1 MTKSAD
7 VYLLCDPW
15 QVTEE
20 GWSKERNL
28 VSESVFSLGNEY
40 MGVRGYA
47 EEGVGVTPSLRG
59 SYFNGIY
66 EEVDL
71 EKSYK
76 GIVAKTH
83 FMVNAVD
90 WLSTEIRCGG
100 ELLYMT
106 SCEIHNFRRTL
117 DMRDGTLCRNFEWHT
132 KNGPVIHLEFIRFLD
147 MEPEGASLEKGAPI
161 KAGLGFQK
169 ISFAA
174 SGGDADINVV
184 IANSFNTG
192 HGWDKRNYWELE
204 QREWFDKTA
213 AIQARTKRTGQ
224 QVFSGFTWNASDS
237 AQWNKNET
245 EKSAGVEITFS
256 LKTGDKAWIEKSI
269 FNYAVKERA
278 AAAAPVWER
287 GVKALTAGLPA
298 FGAAL
303 ERQRKYWSVFWEKTD
318 IHIEGDPLNQQGIRF
333 CIFQMHQTYR
343 GYDPSNNIGAKG
355 LTGEGYNGH
364 TFWDT
369 ETYCL
374 PFYLFSNP
382 LAARNLLEYRYA
394 TLDAAKERAVQ
405 LDCQGACYPVATLNG
420 EEGCNLWQHA
430 SLQFQP
436 STGVAYGIAHYVR
449 VSGDTEFLYGHG
461 AEMLVEIS
469 RFLESR
475 GSWNTAGTGFGF
487 YAVMGPDE
495 FHMMVNHNGYTNYMA
510 KKTFEFTEKTLAE
523 IERNAP
529 EKYSALCRKTG
540 LSEAERKNF
549 TRCAENM
556 IILYDKTTKLF
567 EQHEGYFSLPH
578 IDISKIPVTDF
589 PLYHNWSYDRI
600 YRSDMIKQPDVLMF
614 LFLYNREFSLET
626 KRANY
631 EFYEPKTIHESS
643 LSPSIHSVFAAE
655 LGKPADAFR
664 FFGFATRMDL
674 DNYNR
679 NTGEGLH
686 TTSIA
691 AAWMNIVYGFGGLRS
706 DGEELVLNP
715 SLPKQWTEYEF
726 RLFYKNALI
735 RVKVSAKEIALE
747 VTPGI
752 TPGYSPPSADSEPDK
767 KIPLRI
773 YGKSYRLDFAGLK
786 LPLERQGENGVRSE

>member
-7 VYLLCDPW
+7 MYLLCDPW
-15 QVTEE
+15 RIIEE

-47 EEGVGVTPSLRG
+47 EEGFSQTQAAGQPPASGGSVESLRG

-76 GIVAKTH
+76 GIVTKTH
-83 FMVNAVD
+83 FMVTAVD

-100 ELLYMT
+100 EVLDMALCKIG
-106 SCEIHNFRRTL
+106 SFRRVL
-117 DMRDGTLCRNFEWHT
+117 DMRDGTLRRAFDWHT
-132 KNGPVIHLEFIRFLD
+132 KSGPTIHLEFTRFLG
-147 MEPEGASLEKGAPI
+147 METECRPI
-161 KAGLGFQK
+161 KTGLGFQK
-169 ISFAA
+169 ISFAV
-174 SGGDADINVV
+174 SGGDAEITVV

-192 HGWDKRNYWELE
+192 HGWDKRNYWEQEKLE
-204 QREWFDKTA
+204 WIDNAA

-224 QVFSGFTWNASDS
+224 QVFSGFAWRAGDGARWTKKAG
-237 AQWNKNET
+237 
-245 EKSAGVEITFS
+245 EKSAGFEIVVP
-256 LKTGDKAWIEKSI
+256 LKAGGKGWIEKSV
-269 FNYAVKERA
+269 FNYAAKERGGA
-278 AAAAPVWER
+278 AEPVWKH
-287 GVKALTAGLPA
+287 GMAALAAGLPT
-298 FGAAL
+298 FDSAL
-303 ERQRKYWSVFWEKTD
+303 ERQQKYWQAFWEKAD
-318 IHIEGDPLNQQGIRF
+318 IRIEGDPLNQQGIRF
-333 CIFQMHQTYR
+333 CIFQMYQTYH

-382 LAARNLLEYRYA
+382 MAARNLLEYRYT
-394 TLDAAKERAVQ
+394 TLEAAKERAVQ
-405 LDCQGACYPVATLNG
+405 LDCRGACYPVATLNG

-436 STGVAYGIAHYVR
+436 STGVAFGIAHYVM
-449 VSGDTEFLYGHG
+449 VTGDTEFLYGHG
-461 AEMLVEIS
+461 VEMLVEIS

-495 FHMMVNHNGYTNYMA
+495 FHMMVNHNCYTNYMA
-510 KKTFEFTEKTLAE
+510 KKTFEFTEKTLTE
-523 IERNAP
+523 LEKTMP
-529 EKYSALCRKTG
+529 EKYSALCEKTG
-540 LSEAERKNF
+540 LSGAERKGF
-549 TRCAENM
+549 ASCAEKM
-556 IILYDKTTKLF
+556 IVLYDEGTKLF

-578 IDISKIPVTDF
+578 IDIAKIPVTDF

-600 YRSDMIKQPDVLMF
+600 YRTDMIKQPDVLMF
-614 LFLYNREFSLET
+614 LFLYNQEFTLDA
-626 KRANY
+626 KRKNY
-631 EFYEPKTIHESS
+631 EFYEPRTIHESS
-643 LSPSIHSVFAAE
+643 LSPSIHSIFASE
-655 LGKPADAFR
+655 LGKPDDAFR

-679 NTGEGLH
+679 NTSEGLH

-706 DGEELVLNP
+706 DGDELVLNP
-715 SLPKQWTEYEF
+715 GLPEQWTEYEF
-726 RLFYKNALI
+726 RLLYRGAVV
-735 RVKVSAKEIALE
+735 RVTVSAGEVALAFAQTPTGDRPGVEI
-747 VTPGI
+747 PI
-752 TPGYSPPSADSEPDK
+752 K
-767 KIPLRI
+767 I
-773 YGKSYRLDFAGLK
+773 YGKPYRLDASGLK
-786 LPLERQGENGVRSE
+786 LPLERHGENHVQPK